1 MKKLL
6 LLTLTALALISSASA
21 QFLAGTDFAADLAEY
36 QVGFTLTDD
45 TNSVTAAGTDAIGN
59 SFSLYFDTAVD
70 MSALSTSN
78 SASLQFAANAG
89 HSANSSFSISLF
101 DAGFS
106 SSYDLAGFNF
116 SDSSLVGTGSNAGV
130 DLSAIQGMTITTGG
144 LTGSSVNV
152 DVSSF
157 TVVPEPSTY
166 ALIAGFAAFL
176 FVAIRRRK

>member
-6 LLTLTALALISSASA
+6 ILTLTALALISSASA
-21 QFLAGTDFAADLAEY
+21 QFLAGTDFTADLPEY
-36 QVGFTLTDD
+36 QAGFTLTD
-45 TNSVTAAGTDAIGN
+45 NSNSITAVGSDAIGN
-59 SFSLYFDTAVD
+59 SFSLYFDTEVD
-70 MSALSTSN
+70 MSALGTSN
-78 SASLQFAANAG
+78 SASLEFVANPG

-101 DAGFS
+101 DSGFAA
-106 SSYDLAGFNF
+106 SYDLAGFNF
-116 SDSSLVGTGSNAGV
+116 SDSSLVGTGSNGGV
-130 DLSAIQGMTITTGG
+130 NLSAIAGMTITTGG
-144 LTGSSVNV
+144 LTGSPVNV